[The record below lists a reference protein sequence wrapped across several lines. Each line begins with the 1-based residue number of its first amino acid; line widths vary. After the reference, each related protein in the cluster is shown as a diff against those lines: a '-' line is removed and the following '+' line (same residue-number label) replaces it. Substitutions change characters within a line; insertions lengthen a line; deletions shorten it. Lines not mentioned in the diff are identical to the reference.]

1 MLIVISD
8 SELKP
13 GEATLVNEL
22 FRAGLDLFHI
32 RKYEADEQKLKRFI
46 WEINPEFRDRLVL
59 NHHHDLGVIL
69 GLKRFHYSERD
80 RKKWEET
87 KWAGVNPEQVYS
99 TSVHSMEEYNS
110 LPEHFSYVFLSPV
123 FDSISKPG
131 YQAESFDF
139 SIRKE
144 SETKLIGLG
153 GIHAENAAKAIQLGF
168 DGVALLGAIWKSEN
182 PLDSLKEIKS
192 ALGEELVFLPPS
204 ESLSLQEFVGRE
216 RGGGLLEIKQ

>member
-13 GEATLVNEL
+13 GKATLVNEL

-32 RKYEADEQKLKRFI
+32 RKYEADESELIGFVRAI
-46 WEINPEFRDRLVL
+46 DPEYRTRLVL
-59 NHHHDLGVIL
+59 NHHHDLGVSL

-80 RKKWEET
+80 RKKWEDS
-87 KWAGVNPEQVYS
+87 KWTGVDPEKIYS
-99 TSVHSMEEYNS
+99 TSVHSMEEYNG
-110 LPEHFSYVFLSPV
+110 LPEHFSYAFLSPV

-131 YQAESFDF
+131 YLAESFDF

-144 SETKLIGLG
+144 SPAKLIGLG
-153 GIHAENAAKAIQLGF
+153 GIQADNAKEAIDLGF

-182 PLDSLKEIKS
+182 PINSLKEIKS
-192 ALGEELVFLPPS
+192 EL
-204 ESLSLQEFVGRE
+204 
-216 RGGGLLEIKQ
+216 

>member
-8 SELKP
+8 SELKS
-13 GEATLVNEL
+13 GEAMLVNEL

-32 RKYEADEQKLKRFI
+32 RKYEADEQELKRFI
-46 WEINPEFRDRLVL
+46 LEINPEFHEKLVL
-59 NHHHDLGVIL
+59 NHHHDLGVSL
-69 GLKRFHYSERD
+69 GLKRFHYSEHD

-87 KWAGVNPEQVYS
+87 KWAGVNPERIYS
-99 TSVHSMEEYNS
+99 TSVHSMEEYNC
-110 LPEHFSYVFLSPV
+110 LPEHFSYAFLSPV

-153 GIHAENAAKAIQLGF
+153 GIQADNVNAAIQLGF
-168 DGVALLGAIWKSEN
+168 DGVALLGAIWKSVH
-182 PLDSLKEIKS
+182 PIDSLKAIKS
-192 ALGEELVFLPPS
+192 ALGEELVFLHPWRGS
-204 ESLSLQEFVGRE
+204 EGRII
-216 RGGGLLEIKQ
+216 RN

>member
-8 SELKP
+8 SEFRP

-32 RKYEADEQKLKRFI
+32 RKYEAGESELREFI
-46 WEINPEFRDRLVL
+46 RAIDPEYREKLVL
-59 NHHHDLGVIL
+59 NHHHDLGEGL

-80 RKKWEET
+80 RENWKKA
-87 KWAGVNPEQVYS
+87 KWVGANPELIYS
-99 TSVHSMEEYNS
+99 TSVHSMEEYNG
-110 LPEHFSYVFLSPV
+110 LPEHFSYAFLSPV

-131 YQAESFDF
+131 YLAASFDF

-144 SETKLIGLG
+144 SDTKLIGLG
-153 GIHAENAAKAIQLGF
+153 GIHAGNTAKAIQLGF

-182 PLDSLKEIKS
+182 PVASMKEIKS
-192 ALGEELVFLPPS
+192 EL
-204 ESLSLQEFVGRE
+204 
-216 RGGGLLEIKQ
+216 

>member
-8 SELKP
+8 SEFKP

-32 RKYEADEQKLKRFI
+32 RKYEADEQELKRFI
-46 WEINPEFRDRLVL
+46 REINPEFHEKLVL

-69 GLKRFHYSERD
+69 GLKRFHYSEHD

-87 KWAGVNPEQVYS
+87 KWTGVNPEQVYS

-182 PLDSLKEIKS
+182 PLDSLKVIKS
-192 ALGEELVFLPPS
+192 AFVEEVVSLPPL
-204 ESLSLQEFVGRE
+204 ESLSRQEFVGRE